1 MSNGSKSGNVAP
13 APDLKS
19 IFEKVKEI
27 ASQSAETVGRAT
39 KSSKTVSASKRSRD
53 DGAAAH
59 DADAE
64 VEQQITAESSGDK
77 STQSNSSSA
86 VTITFG
92 DCAENHVGAMA
103 LEPKAA

>member
-1 MSNGSKSGNVAP
+1 MSNGSKSSNVAP

-27 ASQSAETVGRAT
+27 ASQSAATVGRAMIL
-39 KSSKTVSASKRSRD
+39 SKTVSASKRSRD

-59 DADAE
+59 DADDE
-64 VEQQITAESSGDK
+64 VEQQNVAESCGDK
-77 STQSNSSSA
+77 STQSNNSSA